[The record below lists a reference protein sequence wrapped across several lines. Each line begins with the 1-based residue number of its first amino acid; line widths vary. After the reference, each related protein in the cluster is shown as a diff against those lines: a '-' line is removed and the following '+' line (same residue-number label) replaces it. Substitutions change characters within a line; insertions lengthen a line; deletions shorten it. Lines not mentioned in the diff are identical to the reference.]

1 MTSSNEPRAR
11 KLTAAH
17 ALLVDLLSAGPVP
30 VADCLE
36 RAAEVGISERTLYED
51 RRRLPITCGD
61 AINFSATSP
70 TYQELKIK
78 FSSFVTGAVARV
90 VSSS

>member
-1 MTSSNEPRAR
+1 MNLAPR

-36 RAAEVGISERTLYED
+36 RAAEVGISGRTPYEA
-51 RRRLPITCGD
+51 RRRLPIEWYVRGRNQFFC
-61 AINFSATSP
+61 
-70 TYQELKIK
+70 Y
-78 FSSFVTGAVARV
+78 VTHRTRV
-90 VSSS
+90 

>member
-1 MTSSNEPRAR
+1 MNLAPR

-36 RAAEVGISERTLYED
+36 RAAEVGISERTLYEA
-51 RRRLPITCGD
+51 RRRLPIEWYVRGRNPFFFC
-61 AINFSATSP
+61 
-70 TYQELKIK
+70 Y
-78 FSSFVTGAVARV
+78 VTHR
-90 VSSS
+90 